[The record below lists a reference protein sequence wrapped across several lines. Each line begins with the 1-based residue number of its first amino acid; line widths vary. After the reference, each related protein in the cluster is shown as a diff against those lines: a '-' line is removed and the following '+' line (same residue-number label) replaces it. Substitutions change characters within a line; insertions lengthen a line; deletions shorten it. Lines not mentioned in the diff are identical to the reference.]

1 MKRGASAV
9 IALLLFC
16 SLTLLSGCAR
26 EEAAVPAAKRQTRT
40 TLLIPESPGE
50 ETYGNELVTLDTS
63 RKSEGYFTLCYRG
76 SVESV
81 KIQITV
87 PDGSVY
93 TYSLARHGEPE
104 VFPLTGGAGDYGVK
118 VLENAYDDMYALAF
132 SADFLLESAD
142 EFKPYLYPNQYVW
155 YTPQSK
161 AVAFGVQ
168 LSQESQDD
176 LDYVEKVYDYVTG
189 NIVYDTELA
198 ANVPLG
204 YIPEIDSTLERGKG
218 ICFDYASLMTALLRT
233 QGIPTKLV
241 VGYSGTAYH
250 AWISVYLQEAG
261 WVDKI
266 IRFDGK
272 SWSLMDPTLAA
283 SNDRED
289 VKRYIGDGGNYI
301 AKYFY

>member
-1 MKRGASAV
+1 MKTYR
-9 IALLLFC
+9 IAII
-16 SLTLLSGCAR
+16 GCGGINRWAHT
-26 EEAAVPAAKRQTRT
+26 PAYLKMKDRVEVVALCDILPDRVKAFRDEFFPQA
-40 TLLIPESPGE
+40 
-50 ETYGNELVTLDTS
+50 ETYTD
-63 RKSEGYFTLCYRG
+63 YR
-76 SVESV
+76 
-81 KIQITV
+81 
-87 PDGSVY
+87 
-93 TYSLARHGEPE
+93 E
-104 VFPLTGGAGDYGVK
+104 VLK
-118 VLENAYDDMYALAF
+118 R
-132 SADFLLESAD
+132 
-142 EFKPYLYPNQYVW
+142 
-155 YTPQSK
+155 
-161 AVAFGVQ
+161 
-168 LSQESQDD
+168 DD

>member
-1 MKRGASAV
+1 M
-9 IALLLFC
+9 
-16 SLTLLSGCAR
+16 
-26 EEAAVPAAKRQTRT
+26 
-40 TLLIPESPGE
+40 
-50 ETYGNELVTLDTS
+50 
-63 RKSEGYFTLCYRG
+63 
-76 SVESV
+76 
-81 KIQITV
+81 
-87 PDGSVY
+87 
-93 TYSLARHGEPE
+93 
-104 VFPLTGGAGDYGVK
+104 
-118 VLENAYDDMYALAF
+118 
-132 SADFLLESAD
+132 
-142 EFKPYLYPNQYVW
+142 
-155 YTPQSK
+155 
-161 AVAFGVQ
+161 
-168 LSQESQDD
+168 
-176 LDYVEKVYDYVTG
+176 EKVYDYVTG

-204 YIPEIDSTLERGKG
+204 YIPDIDSTLERGKG

-283 SNDRED
+283 SNHRED
-289 VKRYIGDGGNYI
+289 VKRYFGDGGNYI

>member
-9 IALLLFC
+9 IALILLC
-16 SLTLLSGCAR
+16 SLTLLSGCA
-26 EEAAVPAAKRQTRT
+26 EEETSDPAAKRQTRT
-40 TLLIPESPGE
+40 TRLIPESPGE
-50 ETYGNELVTLDTS
+50 EVFENELVTLDIS
-63 RKSEGYFTLCYRG
+63 RRSEGYFTLCYRG
-76 SVESV
+76 SVENV

-87 PDGSVY
+87 PEGGVY
-93 TYSLARHGEPE
+93 TYSLARHGEAE
-104 VFPLTGGAGDYGVK
+104 VFPLTGGAGSYEVK

-132 SADFLLESAD
+132 SADFRLEQAD

-155 YTPQSK
+155 YTPRSE
-161 AVAFGVQ
+161 AVAFGIR
-168 LSQESQDD
+168 LSEESRDD

-204 YIPEIDSTLERGKG
+204 YIPDIDSTLERGKG

>member
-9 IALLLFC
+9 MTLILIC
-16 SLTLLSGCAR
+16 SLALLSGCAK
-26 EEAAVPAAKRQTRT
+26 EEAAAPAAKRQTRT
-40 TLLIPESPGE
+40 TLLTPESPGE
-50 ETYGNELVTLDTS
+50 QTSENELVTLDFS
-63 RKSEGYFTLCYRG
+63 RKEEGYFTLCYRG
-76 SVESV
+76 SVENV
-81 KIQITV
+81 KIQITI

-104 VFPLTGGAGDYGVK
+104 VFPLTGGAGNYGVK
-118 VLENAYDDMYALAF
+118 VLENAYDDMYALTF
-132 SADFLLESAD
+132 STEFRLEHAD

-161 AVAFGVQ
+161 AVAFGIQ
-168 LSQESQDD
+168 LSEESQDD
-176 LDYVEKVYDYVTG
+176 LDYVQKVYDYVTG
-189 NIVYDTELA
+189 NIVYDTKLA

-204 YIPEIDSTLERGKG
+204 YIPDIDTTLTRGKG
-218 ICFDYASLMTALLRT
+218 ICFDYASVMTALLRT

-250 AWISVYLQEAG
+250 AWISVYLQEVG

-266 IRFDGK
+266 IHFDGK
-272 SWSLMDPTLAA
+272 SWSLMDPTLGA
-283 SNDRED
+283 SNNRED
-289 VKRYIGDGGNYI
+289 VKRYIGDGSNYI

>member
-1 MKRGASAV
+1 M
-9 IALLLFC
+9 
-16 SLTLLSGCAR
+16 
-26 EEAAVPAAKRQTRT
+26 
-40 TLLIPESPGE
+40 
-50 ETYGNELVTLDTS
+50 
-63 RKSEGYFTLCYRG
+63 
-76 SVESV
+76 
-81 KIQITV
+81 
-87 PDGSVY
+87 
-93 TYSLARHGEPE
+93 
-104 VFPLTGGAGDYGVK
+104 
-118 VLENAYDDMYALAF
+118 LENAYDDMYALAF
-132 SADFLLESAD
+132 SADFRLEQAD

-155 YTPQSK
+155 YTPRSE
-161 AVAFGVQ
+161 AVAFGIR
-168 LSQESQDD
+168 LSEESRDD
-176 LDYVEKVYDYVTG
+176 LDYVETVYDYVTG

-198 ANVPLG
+198 AHVPRG
-204 YIPEIDSTLERGKG
+204 YIPDIDSTLERGKG

>member
-9 IALLLFC
+9 IALLLLC
-16 SLTLLSGCAR
+16 SLTLFSGCAR

-81 KIQITV
+81 KIQITI

-204 YIPEIDSTLERGKG
+204 YIPDIDATLERGKG

-233 QGIPTKLV
+233 QGIPSKLV

-272 SWSLMDPTLAA
+272 SWSLMDPTLGA
-283 SNDRED
+283 SNNRED
-289 VKRYIGDGGNYI
+289 VKRYIGDGSNYI